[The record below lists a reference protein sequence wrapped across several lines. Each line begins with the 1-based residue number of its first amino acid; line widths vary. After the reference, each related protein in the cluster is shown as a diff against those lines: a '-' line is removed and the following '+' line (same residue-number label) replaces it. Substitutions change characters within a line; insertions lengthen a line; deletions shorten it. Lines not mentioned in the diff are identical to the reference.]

1 MLRPRQSGPSW
12 PKRPPLLTSLTKN
25 PHPPSKKNFWVQSR
39 RLATSFET
47 FTGSVEHTRPEKFPC
62 KATCVQAFFFF
73 ENPWS
78 LADAKVLR
86 SKLLRARLQDL
97 KFFGLVTNFYELI
110 KKVNHDSELIF
121 QHFLPIFLYYSFTK
135 HQTNNELV
143 ELQDILKD
151 MSILRQWLKT
161 ETCIFCD

>member
-1 MLRPRQSGPSW
+1 MLRARQSGPSW
-12 PKRPPLLTSLTKN
+12 PKRPPLWTSLTKK
-25 PHPPSKKNFWVQSR
+25 PHPPSKKIFWVQSR

-47 FTGSVEHTRPEKFPC
+47 FTGSVEHTRPEQFPC
-62 KATCVQAFFFF
+62 KPRVFR
-73 ENPWS
+73 S